1 MKELEAVGEE
11 NAYRKCVQVEGNK
24 VWSELKSVT
33 KAEKQGDLGISEEE
47 YGVTT

>member
-1 MKELEAVGEE
+1 MGEA

-24 VWSELKSVT
+24 VWGEPKSVT

-47 YGVTT
+47 YDVTT